1 MDAAATIQIFAFEA
15 GNIMKELNAWTSG
28 GMGVPPIPSANAA
41 PDRRLQR
48 ADVEVRRLTR
58 CVEMKD
64 RQLCEL
70 RRALAHLA
78 TVHYSFEDR
87 LQREL
92 DSLRIMLPIDAFH
105 EHWGTPAGDRPGVG
119 VDVKLPYMTS
129 ILSVLFDAMYTFW
142 ADCDHDHPPKSAT
155 VAHAI
160 DERLGLSSQQNGE
173 ASRSGQAYASA
184 IRPDW
189 VKEADNRHHCR
200 PAGVR

>member
-1 MDAAATIQIFAFEA
+1 
-15 GNIMKELNAWTSG
+15 MKELNAWAVA
-28 GMGVPPIPSANAA
+28 GMGSAPQMLPANAA
-41 PDRRLQR
+41 ADQRLQR
-48 ADVEVRRLTR
+48 AESEVRRLTR
-58 CVEMKD
+58 CMAMKD

-70 RRALAHLA
+70 RKALAHSA

-92 DSLRIMLPIDAFH
+92 DSLRIMMPVNEFQ
-105 EHWGTPAGDRPGVG
+105 EHWGKSTGDRPVEGIV
-119 VDVKLPYMTS
+119 VKLPYVTS
-129 ILSVLFDAMYTFW
+129 ILSVLFDAMCTFW
-142 ADCDHDHPPKSAT
+142 MDCDHDHPPKSST

-160 DERLGLSSQQNGE
+160 DERLGLSSQRNGE

-200 PAGVR
+200 LAGMR